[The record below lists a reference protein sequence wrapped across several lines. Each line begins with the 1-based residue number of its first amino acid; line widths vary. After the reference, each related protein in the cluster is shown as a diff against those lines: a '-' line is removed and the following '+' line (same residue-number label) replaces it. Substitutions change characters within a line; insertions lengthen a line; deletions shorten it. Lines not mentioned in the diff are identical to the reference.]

1 MNLSF
6 TVTITDE
13 QEATLRR
20 VWRKAVD
27 AGDATDKTAK
37 LYGERVFLGPLVED
51 INASIESWSDLR
63 DRRAALI
70 EAIKAGDLAVISALE
85 TAIAPQ

>member
-1 MNLSF
+1 MNLTF
-6 TVTITDE
+6 PVTITEEKE
-13 QEATLRR
+13 QTLRR
-20 VWRKAVD
+20 VWRKAVA
-27 AGDATDKTAK
+27 AGEATDASAK
-37 LYGERVFLGPLVED
+37 LYAERVFLQPLVED

>member
-13 QEATLRR
+13 QEVTLRR
-20 VWRKAVD
+20 VWRKAVYSGEAAD
-27 AGDATDKTAK
+27 TTAK

>member
-1 MNLSF
+1 MKLNF
-6 TVTITDE
+6 EVIITDE
-13 QEATLRR
+13 QGATLRR

-27 AGDATDKTAK
+27 AGDATDASAK
-37 LYGERVFLGPLVED
+37 LYAERVFLQPLVED

>member
-1 MNLSF
+1 MNLTF
-6 TVTITDE
+6 PVTITDE
-13 QEATLRR
+13 KEQTLRR

-27 AGDATDKTAK
+27 SGEATDASAK

-51 INASIESWSDLR
+51 INASIESWSNLR
-63 DRRAALI
+63 DRKAALI
-70 EAIKAGDLAVISALE
+70 DAIKSGDVAVISALE

>member
-1 MNLSF
+1 MKLNF
-6 TVTITDE
+6 EVIITDE
-13 QEATLRR
+13 QGATLRR

-27 AGDATDKTAK
+27 AGDATDTTAK
-37 LYGERVFLGPLVED
+37 LYAERVFLQPLVED

-70 EAIKAGDLAVISALE
+70 EAIKSGDVAVISALE